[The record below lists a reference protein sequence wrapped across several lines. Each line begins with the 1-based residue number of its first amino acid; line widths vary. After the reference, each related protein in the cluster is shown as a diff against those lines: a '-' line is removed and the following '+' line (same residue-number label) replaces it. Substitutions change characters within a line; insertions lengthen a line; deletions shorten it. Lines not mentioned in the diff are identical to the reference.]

1 MDKIITKVQWEE
13 TGEKPTKD
21 GKVRVLKYYYENDEV
36 IVSKNDTIIFG
47 NKKITSEIVPSDTE
61 AIF

>member
-1 MDKIITKVQWEE
+1 MNKEITGIKWEE
-13 TGEKPTKD
+13 TGQTTKD

-47 NKKITSEIVPSDTE
+47 NKKITSEIVPSD
-61 AIF
+61 AVAVF

>member
-1 MDKIITKVQWEE
+1 MNKLVTKVQWKE
-13 TGEKPTKD
+13 TGETTKD

-47 NKKITSEIVPSDTE
+47 NKKITSEIVPSDTV
-61 AIF
+61 AVF